1 MAANIGEMFFVG
13 KIPWHGEGIQL
24 AKPATVEEALK
35 VGGLNWKVGKVDLM
49 TADDPPCPISQRKA
63 IVRLDRPAGDAR
75 RVLGVAH
82 PGFSPVQNRDGAML
96 FDAIFGQGKPVYH
109 TGGYLGNG
117 EKVWLLAKIDK
128 EMRIGRNDIVQPYA
142 LFANSHDGSMA
153 FNIQLTTVRVV
164 CQNTLSVALR
174 EKKFGKPFRRAHQ
187 GAFFEHAQAAQ
198 GFFAETLKE
207 LDFVADSFTV
217 LSKKTCNDKKFQS
230 IIEALL
236 PDPKKPRNAEKY
248 PGLLKAYESKLKG
261 NRDARKE
268 IARLK
273 EEGMGMEMKTCR
285 GTFWGVLNAVLE
297 YVDHHKKDV
306 KGSQLGLGYSLLGE
320 GMNLKIK
327 AFRMIQ
333 DEAAKA
339 A

>member
-1 MAANIGEMFFVG
+1 MMAANIGEMFYTDE
-13 KIPWHGEGIQL
+13 IPWHREGIHL

-35 VGGLNWKVGKVDLM
+35 VGGLNWEVGKVNLM
-49 TADDPPCPISQRKA
+49 TADEPPCPISQRKA
-63 IVRLDRPAGDAR
+63 IVRLDLPTGDTR

-96 FDAIFGQGKPVYH
+96 FDAIFGQGKPVYN

-128 EMRIGRNDIVQPYA
+128 ELRIGRNDIVQPYA

-153 FNIQLTTVRVV
+153 FNIRLTTVRVV
-164 CQNTLSVALR
+164 CQNTLSMALR
-174 EKKFGKPFRRAHQ
+174 ENKFGKQFSRAHP
-187 GAFFEHAQAAQ
+187 GTLRDHAEAAQ
-198 GFFAETLKE
+198 EFFAETLKE
-207 LDFVADSFTV
+207 LDFVTDSFTA
-217 LSKKTCNDKKFQS
+217 LSNRTCKDEKFQS
-230 IIEALL
+230 ILKILL
-236 PDPKKPRNAEKY
+236 PDPKRPRNANQY
-248 PGLLKAYESKLKG
+248 PGLLKAYETKLLG
-261 NRDARKE
+261 IRDARKE
-268 IARLK
+268 INRLR
-273 EEGMGMEMKTCR
+273 EEGKGSDMDTCR

-297 YVDHHKKDV
+297 YVDHRKTV
-306 KGSQLGLGYSLLGE
+306 KGSKLGYSLLGE

-333 DEAAKA
+333 DEVAKA

>member
-1 MAANIGEMFFVG
+1 MMAANIGEMFYTG
-13 KIPWHGEGIQL
+13 ETPWHGEGIHL

-35 VGGLNWKVGKVDLM
+35 VGGLNWEVGKIDLM
-49 TADDPPCPISQRKA
+49 TADDPPCPILQRKA
-63 IVRLDRPAGDAR
+63 LVRLDLPAGDAK
-75 RVLGVAH
+75 RVLGVAY
-82 PGFSPVQNRDGAML
+82 PGFSPLQNKDGAMI
-96 FDAIFGQGKPVYH
+96 FDAIFGQGKPVYN

-128 EMRIGRNDIVQPYA
+128 TLKIGGEDIVEPYA

-164 CQNTLSVALR
+164 CQNTLSIALR
-174 EKKFGKPFRRAHQ
+174 EKKFGKPFRRAHK
-187 GAFFEHAQAAQ
+187 GSFFEHAQAAQ
-198 GFFAETLKE
+198 EFFAETLKE

-217 LSKKTCNDKKFQS
+217 LSNRTCNDKKFQS
-230 IIEALL
+230 IIELLL
-236 PDPKKPRNAEKY
+236 PDPKKPRNADKY

-261 NRDARKE
+261 NKDARKE
-268 IARLK
+268 ITRLR
-273 EEGMGMEMKTCR
+273 EEGKGMKMDTCR

-297 YVDHHKKDV
+297 YVDHYKET
-306 KGSQLGLGYSLLGE
+306 KGSKLGYSLLGE
-320 GMNLKIK
+320 GMNLKVK
-327 AFRMIQ
+327 AFGMVR

>member
-1 MAANIGEMFFVG
+1 MGANGGEVFYVG
-13 KIPWHGEGIQL
+13 ETPGQGEGIPL
-24 AKPATVEEALK
+24 GNPATVEEALK
-35 VGGLNWKVGKVDLM
+35 VGGLNWEVGKVDLM
-49 TADDPPCPISQRKA
+49 TADEPPCPISQRKA

-117 EKVWLLAKIDK
+117 EKVWLLAKINK
-128 EMRIGRNDIVQPYA
+128 TLTIGREDIVQPYA

-164 CQNTLSVALR
+164 CQNTLSIALR

-187 GAFFEHAQAAQ
+187 GTLRDHAEAAQ
-198 GFFAETLKE
+198 EFFAETLKE
-207 LDFVADSFTV
+207 LDSVTKSFTA
-217 LSKKTCNDKKFQS
+217 LSNITCKDEKFQS
-230 IIEALL
+230 IIETLL
-236 PDPKKPRNAEKY
+236 PDPKKPRNADQY
-248 PGLLKAYESKLKG
+248 PGLLKAYETKLAGIK
-261 NRDARKE
+261 DARKK
-268 IARLK
+268 ITRLREDGK
-273 EEGMGMEMKTCR
+273 GTEMETCR

-297 YVDHHKKDV
+297 YVDHYKVV
-306 KGSQLGLGYSLLGE
+306 KGSRLGYSLLGE

-327 AFRMIQ
+327 AFKMIQ

>member
-1 MAANIGEMFFVG
+1 MAANIGEMFYTG
-13 KIPWHGEGIQL
+13 ETPWHGEGIHL

-35 VGGLNWKVGKVDLM
+35 VGGLNWEVGKIDLM
-49 TADDPPCPISQRKA
+49 TADDPPCPILQRKA
-63 IVRLDRPAGDAR
+63 LVRLDLPAGDAK
-75 RVLGVAH
+75 RVLGVAY
-82 PGFSPVQNRDGAML
+82 PGFSPLQNKDGAMI
-96 FDAIFGQGKPVYH
+96 FDAIFGQGKPVYN

-128 EMRIGRNDIVQPYA
+128 TLKIGGEDIVEPYA

-164 CQNTLSVALR
+164 CQNTLSIALR
-174 EKKFGKPFRRAHQ
+174 EKKFGKPFRRAHK
-187 GAFFEHAQAAQ
+187 GSFFEHAQAAQ
-198 GFFAETLKE
+198 EFFAETLKE

-217 LSKKTCNDKKFQS
+217 LSNRTCNDKKS
-230 IIEALL
+230 
-236 PDPKKPRNAEKY
+236 DKY

-261 NRDARKE
+261 NKDARKE
-268 IARLK
+268 ITRLR
-273 EEGMGMEMKTCR
+273 EEGKGMKMDTCR

-297 YVDHHKKDV
+297 YVDHYKET
-306 KGSQLGLGYSLLGE
+306 KGSKLGYSLLGE
-320 GMNLKIK
+320 GMNLKVK
-327 AFRMIQ
+327 AFGMVR